1 MSDDDPRDDV
11 VSRQYEK
18 WTYPAPIQDL
28 VPWLRNNW
36 QLFDPSHAHR
46 ILWPDREYQPD
57 LDILI
62 AGCGTNQAAVF
73 AYTNPA
79 ATVVAVDIS
88 QASLDHQRYLKDK
101 HKLSNLELHLLPIE
115 ELPTLERDF
124 DLIVSTGVLHHLAD
138 PEVGMNVLTEC
149 LRRDGALAVMLYAK
163 IGRIGVEM
171 MQSVFRDLGLRQDE
185 GSVKIVKE
193 TIAGLPQAHPVRS
206 YISLAPDLK
215 FDAGLVDTFLHGRD
229 RSYTVEDCLDLITA
243 AGLEFQDWFYKSNY
257 YPQQLTTPRNEFSAA
272 VDALPE
278 DKMWSVM
285 ERVNTSNACHFFI
298 ACRPDRPKESYTIDF
313 SSKACA
319 DYVPRMRLRCGVK
332 GTEITQP
339 NGRRVGLDPTQLAFV
354 QHIDGQRTLQQITQ
368 RIAESGIVPPGEIAN
383 VEELGR
389 TLVQALWRGDYL
401 DIALTAKR

>member
-1 MSDDDPRDDV
+1 MNNDPRDDV

-36 QLFDPSHAHR
+36 QLFDPIHAHR
-46 ILWPDREYQPD
+46 ILWPNRDYQPD

-79 ATVVAVDIS
+79 AKVIAVDIS
-88 QASLDHQRYLKDK
+88 EASLDHQRYLKEK

-124 DLIVSTGVLHHLAD
+124 DLIVSTGVLHHLAE
-138 PEVGMNVLTEC
+138 PAVGMTALAEC

-171 MQSVFRDLGLRQDE
+171 LQSVFRDLGLRQDE
-185 GSVKIVKE
+185 ASVNIVKT
-193 TIAGLPQAHPVRS
+193 TIARLPEGHPVRS
-206 YISLAPDLK
+206 YLNIAPDLK

-229 RSYTVEDCLDLITA
+229 RSYTVEDCLDLVAT
-243 AGLEFQDWFYKSNY
+243 AGLEFQDWLHKANY
-257 YPQQLTTPRNEFSAA
+257 YPPSLTAPRDALSTAL
-272 VDALPE
+272 DALPKP
-278 DKMWSVM
+278 KMWSVM
-285 ERVNTSNACHFFI
+285 ERINSTNGCHFFI
-298 ACRPDRPKESYTIDF
+298 ACRPDRPTENYAIDF
-313 SSKACA
+313 SSNTHLG
-319 DYVPRMRLRCGVK
+319 YVPRMRYRCSINGSDIV
-332 GTEITQP
+332 GP
-339 NGRRVGLDPTQLAFV
+339 SGRRVALGPIQLAFV
-354 QHIDGQRTLQQITQ
+354 QHIDGQRSIQQLTERITQ
-368 RIAESGIVPPGEIAN
+368 SGILPQDNATN

-389 TLVQALWRGDYL
+389 TLIEALWRSDYL
-401 DIALTAKR
+401 DIAIKTNP

>member
-1 MSDDDPRDDV
+1 MTNDPRDDV

-18 WTYPAPIQDL
+18 WTYPAPIPDL

-46 ILWPDREYQPD
+46 ILWPDRDYQPD

-79 ATVVAVDIS
+79 AKVVAVDIS

-138 PEVGMNVLTEC
+138 PAVGMKVLAQC

-171 MQSVFRDLGLRQDE
+171 LQSVFRDLGLRQDE
-185 GSVKIVKE
+185 ASLQVVKE
-193 TIAGLPQAHPVRS
+193 TISRLPQAHPLRS
-206 YISLAPDLK
+206 YLNIAPDLK

-229 RSYTVEDCLDLITA
+229 RSYTVEDCLDLVSS
-243 AGLEFQDWFYKSNY
+243 AGLEFQDWYYKNNY
-257 YPQQLTTPRNEFSAA
+257 YPPRLTTPKDKFSAA
-272 VDALPE
+272 LDALPE
-278 DKMWSVM
+278 AKMWSVM
-285 ERVNTSNACHFFI
+285 ERINSTNGCHFFI
-298 ACRPDRPKESYTIDF
+298 ACRPDRPRQNYAIDF
-313 SSKACA
+313 SSNTHLA
-319 DYVPRMRLRCGVK
+319 YVPRMRFRCSLNGSDIV
-332 GTEITQP
+332 GP
-339 NGRRVGLDPTQLAFV
+339 SGRRTDLGPIQLAFV
-354 QHIDGQRTLQQITQ
+354 QNIDGQRTIEEITE
-368 RIAESGIVPPGEIAN
+368 RLAHSGLLSQEQIAN
-383 VEELGR
+383 AKELGR
-389 TLVQALWRGDYL
+389 TLIQELWRSDYL
-401 DIALTAKR
+401 EIAIKSDP

>member
-138 PEVGMNVLTEC
+138 TEVGMNVLTEC

-193 TIAGLPQAHPVRS
+193 TIARLPQAHPVRS

-229 RSYTVEDCLDLITA
+229 RSYTVEDCLDLIAA

-401 DIALTAKR
+401 DIALNN

>member
-1 MSDDDPRDDV
+1 MNDDPRDDV

-46 ILWPDREYQPD
+46 ILWPNRDYQPD

-73 AYTNPA
+73 AYTNPDA
-79 ATVVAVDIS
+79 KVVAVDIS

-115 ELPTLERDF
+115 ELPTLGRDF

-138 PEVGMNVLTEC
+138 PEVGMKALAKC

-171 MQSVFRDLGLRQDE
+171 LQSVFRDLGLRQDE
-185 GSVKIVKE
+185 ASVGIVKT
-193 TIAGLPQAHPVRS
+193 TIARLPQGHPVRS
-206 YISLAPDLK
+206 YLNIAPDLK

-229 RSYTVEDCLDLITA
+229 RSYTVEDCLDLVAA
-243 AGLEFQDWFYKSNY
+243 AGLEFQDWLNKTNY
-257 YPQQLTTPRNEFSAA
+257 YPSALTSPRDAFSEAL
-272 VDALPE
+272 DALPTP
-278 DKMWSVM
+278 KLWSLM
-285 ERVNTSNACHFFI
+285 ERINTTNGCHFFI
-298 ACRPDRPKESYTIDF
+298 ACRPDRPAENYTIDF
-313 SSKACA
+313 SSTNYLG
-319 DYVPRMRLRCGVK
+319 YVPQMRYRCSINGSDIV
-332 GTEITQP
+332 GP
-339 NGRRVGLDPTQLAFV
+339 GGRRVALDPTQLAFV
-354 QHIDGQRTLQQITQ
+354 QHIDGQRTIRQLTE
-368 RIAESGIVPPGEIAN
+368 RIAQSGILSKADIAN

-389 TLVQALWRGDYL
+389 TLIQALWRSDFL
-401 DIALTAKR
+401 NIAIKTGP